1 MDEALV
7 DMLVLEAQLFQVVGD
22 KGFRAFVQK
31 LDPTYILPCRQSL
44 KSMVEKKYEEAKKK
58 AMQELEKAEA
68 VSVTA
73 DVWTSMSMDVYLG
86 VTCHFVY

>member
-7 DMLVLEAQLFQVVGD
+7 DMLVLDAQPFQVVED
-22 KGFRAFVQK
+22 FVQK
-31 LDPTYILPCRQSL
+31 LDPTYILPGRQSL
-44 KSMVEKKYEEAKKK
+44 KKHEEAKKK

-73 DVWTSMSMDVYLG
+73 DM
-86 VTCHFVY
+86 